1 MKLGYV
7 TINRSIGCTANSNF
21 RLASYSE
28 EKLKNTVHS
37 NLDCLLKIL
46 KFNIKHDIFFF
57 RISSNTVP
65 FASHPICKFN
75 WADYFKSQFKEI
87 GEFIKENDIRI
98 SMHPDQFIVI
108 NSLRKAV
115 VDKSIKDLIYHSN
128 VLDTMGLDNT
138 AKIQIH
144 VGGVYNNK
152 KEAVDRFCEIYKSLN
167 QSIKNRLVIEND
179 EKSYSLKD
187 CLEINEN
194 LGIPVVFD
202 TLHHEYNNNQESQR
216 EAILKAKETW
226 EDEDGL
232 LMIDYS
238 TQEVGEKKGKHTTS
252 IDLTAFKKFLQD
264 LKGVNFD
271 IMLEIKD
278 KEKSALKA
286 VKLIKELAY
295 I

>member
-7 TINRSIGCTANSNF
+7 TINRGIGCTANSNF

-28 EKLKNTVHS
+28 EKLKNTVKN
-37 NLDCLLKIL
+37 NLDCLFKIL
-46 KFNIKHDIFFF
+46 KFNVKNDIFFF

-75 WADYFKSQFKEI
+75 WVDHFRGQFQEI
-87 GEFIKENDIRI
+87 GEFIKEHDIRI

-108 NSLRKAV
+108 NSLKKAV
-115 VDKSIKDLIYHSN
+115 VDKSIKDLIYHAN

-152 KEAVDRFCEIYKSLN
+152 KEAVDRFCRVYKTLDK
-167 QSIKNRLVIEND
+167 SIKKRLVIEND
-179 EKSYSLKD
+179 ERSYNIKD
-187 CLEINEN
+187 CLDINKI
-194 LGIPVVFD
+194 LGIPIIFD
-202 TLHHEYNNNQESQR
+202 TLHHQYNNNKESQR
-216 EAILKAKETW
+216 EAILRAKETW
-226 EDEDGL
+226 KDQDGL

-238 TQEVGEKKGKHTTS
+238 SQEIGEKKGKHITS
-252 IDLTAFKKFLQD
+252 IDLNLFKKFLKDIIGID
-264 LKGVNFD
+264 LD

-286 VKLIKELAY
+286 VKLLKELAY